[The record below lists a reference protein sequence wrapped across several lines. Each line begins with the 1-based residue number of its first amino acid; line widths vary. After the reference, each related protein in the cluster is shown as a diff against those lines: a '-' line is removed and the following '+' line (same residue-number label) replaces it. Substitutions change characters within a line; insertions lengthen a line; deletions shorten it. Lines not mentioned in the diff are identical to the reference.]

1 MESVQ
6 HGDEAAPAGSS
17 LTVMGSRDEA
27 ALVASLVSL
36 KRSQD
41 GVTAPAES
49 SLDELCA
56 GTRVEAAPAEY
67 SASLKNPQDGNE
79 AVPFESSSDETSG
92 CTRFEAAL
100 AGVAKDPMTGNEAV
114 PAEPSAAPGE
124 PTEGW
129 ILAVDYQSVD
139 EPG

>member
-1 MESVQ
+1 
-6 HGDEAAPAGSS
+6 
-17 LTVMGSRDEA
+17 MGARDEA
-27 ALVASLVSL
+27 ALDASLMSL

-41 GVTAPAES
+41 GVTAPPES
-49 SLDELCA
+49 SLDEML

-79 AVPFESSSDETSG
+79 AVPFEPSLDETSA